1 MQFEIDPLLVS
12 LVLSLFIATRMSA
25 QEKELSEKV
34 TNRAGI
40 LVMLWVFCLVALY
53 LPFTC
58 VTINR
63 WCQVA
68 IDMRTDFITNY
79 LRTDLLSY
87 LSTVSILV
95 GSTIR
100 LSGTSSRG
108 WKRVSNALFLIFVAA
123 LLIRFIV
130 LPILSAR

>member
-12 LVLSLFIATRMSA
+12 LVLSLLVALRMSA
-25 QEKELSEKV
+25 QEKELSEKA

-40 LVMLWVFCLVALY
+40 LVMLWVFCLVLLY

-68 IDMRTDFITNY
+68 IDMRTDFVTDY
-79 LRTDLLSY
+79 LRNDLLGY
-87 LSTVSILV
+87 LSTASILV